1 MYNLISSPTYEM
13 GFPLNFGELAE
24 AIGSDESRGAP
35 LEPWI
40 PCSFHEE
47 CEEWLV
53 RPYHLEEVEDETKG
67 VYLREARQES
77 A

>member
-35 LEPWI
+35 LEP
-40 PCSFHEE
+40 
-47 CEEWLV
+47 
-53 RPYHLEEVEDETKG
+53 
-67 VYLREARQES
+67 
-77 A
+77 